1 MDIHDFRNLYE
12 YNAWANHRASDA
24 CAALSPEQF
33 ARNLAS
39 SFPSVKDTLAHIM
52 GAEWIW
58 LERWSGASPTSFM
71 DASQLATVA
80 AIRERWEPIER
91 GLQDYVHSLSPADL
105 QTTLQYKSMAGKAF
119 AQPLWQTLQHLANHS
134 TYHRGQ
140 ITTMLRQLGATPVS
154 TDMVAFYRER
164 ATTTASA

>member
-1 MDIHDFRNLYE
+1 MDINDFRNLYE
-12 YNAWANHRASDA
+12 YNAWANRRASDV
-24 CAALSPEQF
+24 CAALSAEQLT
-33 ARNLAS
+33 RNLAS
-39 SFPSVKDTLAHIM
+39 SFPSVRDTLAHIM

-58 LERWSGASPTSFM
+58 LERWRGASPTSFM
-71 DASQLATVA
+71 DTSQLATVA
-80 AIRERWEPIER
+80 AIRERWDPIER

-105 QTTLQYKSMAGKAF
+105 QGTLQYKSMAGQPF

-140 ITTMLRQLGATPVS
+140 ITTMLRQLGAKPVS
-154 TDMVAFYRER
+154 TDMVGFYRER